1 MLNKKNIVALVPL
14 NGNSVRVKKKNLTK
28 FADSNLFKIKLN
40 HLKKTNCFKKIIIS
54 SEDKMIL
61 EYAKK
66 NGFDTHLRNKY
77 YSTSKVPMSEVYRNI
92 ASEIEGDYIA
102 WINVTNPLCN
112 EYVYES
118 AIKKFNKISKKY
130 DCFLSAVKNQQNFF
144 YKKKPINFKRS
155 PWPSSQDLEPLLTL
169 PFAIS
174 ILRRK
179 DMVKWGSC
187 VGKKPYFYNLNPLV
201 ATDIDDHYSFK
212 IAELLYK
219 NKLFGLKKN
228 RFIEDK

>member
-1 MLNKKNIVALVPL
+1 
-14 NGNSVRVKKKNLTK
+14 
-28 FADSNLFKIKLN
+28 
-40 HLKKTNCFKKIIIS
+40 
-54 SEDKMIL
+54 MIL

-155 PWPSSQDLEPLLTL
+155 PWPSSHCHLQ
-169 PFAIS
+169 
-174 ILRRK
+174 
-179 DMVKWGSC
+179 
-187 VGKKPYFYNLNPLV
+187 LV
-201 ATDIDDHYSFK
+201 Y
-212 IAELLYK
+212 
-219 NKLFGLKKN
+219 
-228 RFIEDK
+228 